1 MSMPIKERSLFLLEH
16 AQFFTLATRSSKGDV
31 WAATLSYV
39 FRPAPLAVIWCSES
53 HARHSENLRHDNK
66 VSGALYLTHLPD
78 DVSPLGIDGAQ
89 FVGVTREVPECETA
103 EAYRYF
109 SHQKFPE
116 ESMRAQWMPP
126 LSEFAGQGTRRFY
139 ELEITE
145 LWLLDTDRW
154 LESKKDKRIAV
165 DLSNGL

>member
-1 MSMPIKERSLFLLEH
+1 MPVSIKERSLFLLKH
-16 AQFFTLATRSSKGDV
+16 AQFFTLASRSLDGSV

-39 FRPAPLAVIWCSES
+39 VNRIPLKIIWCSER
-53 HARHSENLRHDNK
+53 HARHSENLRHDNR
-66 VSGALYLTHLPD
+66 VSGALYLADLP
-78 DVSPLGIDGAQ
+78 VESPLGIDGAQ
-89 FVGVTREVPECETA
+89 FIGVSREVSENETD

-109 SHQKFPE
+109 SCQKFPD
-116 ESMRAQWMPP
+116 ESIRTQWMPP
-126 LSEFAGQGTRRFY
+126 LSEFARQGSRRFY
-139 ELEITE
+139 ELDITE